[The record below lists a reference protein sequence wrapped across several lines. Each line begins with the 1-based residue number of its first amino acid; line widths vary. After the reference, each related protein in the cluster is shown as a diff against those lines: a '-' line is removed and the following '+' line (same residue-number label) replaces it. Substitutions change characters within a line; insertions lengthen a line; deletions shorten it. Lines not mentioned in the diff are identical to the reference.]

1 MKIYERFCGLS
12 IVHKAIIVGLI
23 SGIAWLGCLPSAI
36 SQEFPTDRIY
46 LRRMQET
53 QIKKQ
58 AYDAKMRLNQ
68 AKGFNDGNSY
78 LEYQDMMR
86 RKQEVANQKEA
97 EIERKATAKEA
108 ERRRLAQ
115 EARKRRE
122 EKFAKLSGGSTLGYV
137 NKQEQG
143 YQQFMKEHK
152 KTSDKHTRLEE
163 QIRSKQER
171 AYAEQMQRF
180 GKILEQNQNAA
191 SAQQESQQQHAIR
204 MARERAKYNRATQN

>member
-1 MKIYERFCGLS
+1 MKIYARFCGLS

-46 LRRMQET
+46 LRQMRET

-122 EKFAKLSGGSTLGYV
+122 EKFAKMSGGPTLDYV
-137 NKQEQG
+137 NKQEQS
-143 YQQFMKEHK
+143 YQDFMKVHK
-152 KTSDKHTRLEE
+152 KTSEKYLRHQE
-163 QIRSKQER
+163 QIRKEQER
-171 AYAEQMQRF
+171 TNSEQTQRF
-180 GKILEQNQNAA
+180 GKILEQN
-191 SAQQESQQQHAIR
+191 
-204 MARERAKYNRATQN
+204 KATGTR